1 MRVCLVC
8 EGSYPY
14 VTCEESDWV
23 QMLCNDMHDVEFV
36 IWSVATTK
44 VEMSEYKYALPEN
57 VKDVVTVYLGEENFK
72 EHYKWLRISEREK
85 KVLRRFVTEEGE
97 SVSWASILELIRKKG
112 KRATDVLMSKGF
124 YEICLEEYSKTGST
138 EGFRQYLWN
147 FRKMYFSLLNVLS
160 AEMPKADLYHS
171 LSAGY
176 AGVLASAASYVEKKP
191 LVLTEHGIYCCEREE
206 DIIRA
211 EWINKDFKELWIK
224 FFKKLALITY
234 NQAALVTCLFE
245 ENKELQVELGCPEAK
260 IQIVPNGVDIG
271 SYENLENKHL
281 LEEGAFHIGAPMQV
295 VPESDIKTLLLAF
308 EQVSEKIPNAQLW
321 IMGDYEKEP
330 AYYME
335 CLNLLETL
343 KISKVTFL
351 GEVERKLF
359 YPEMD
364 LLVLTGVEEEQS
376 LTMLGGMAAGKTF
389 VCTNVGDRRG
399 LMAGKVG
406 DTLGQA
412 GFVVPVMDSKMLA
425 DTIVQCAEESENLQK
440 MGETA
445 RKRVAAYYQRTNFLN
460 RYMSIYGLYGGKK

>member
-1 MRVCLVC
+1 M
-8 EGSYPY
+8 
-14 VTCEESDWV
+14 
-23 QMLCNDMHDVEFV
+23 
-36 IWSVATTK
+36 
-44 VEMSEYKYALPEN
+44 
-57 VKDVVTVYLGEENFK
+57 
-72 EHYKWLRISEREK
+72 
-85 KVLRRFVTEEGE
+85 
-97 SVSWASILELIRKKG
+97 
-112 KRATDVLMSKGF
+112 
-124 YEICLEEYSKTGST
+124 
-138 EGFRQYLWN
+138 
-147 FRKMYFSLLNVLS
+147 
-160 AEMPKADLYHS
+160 
-171 LSAGY
+171 
-176 AGVLASAASYVEKKP
+176 LASAASYVEKKP

-271 SYENLENKHL
+271 SYENLGNKHL

-460 RYMSIYGLYGGKK
+460 RYMSIYGLYGGNK